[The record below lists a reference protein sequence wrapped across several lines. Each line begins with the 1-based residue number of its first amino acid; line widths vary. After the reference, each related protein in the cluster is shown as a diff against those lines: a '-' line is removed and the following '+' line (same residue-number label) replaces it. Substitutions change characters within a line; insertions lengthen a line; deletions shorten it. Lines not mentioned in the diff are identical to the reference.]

1 MLAEEGQFP
10 FEVSIAYKFKDICGG
25 AIISTHAIVTAAHC
39 INYIEPNDLQVFVG
53 VHNFLIFP
61 RGHIHNV
68 ATTKIHPEYEPTT
81 RDYDVALVKLKES
94 LELNANVNI
103 IPISSTSHVYY
114 GGKQGTLVYWEIE
127 NGSSLLFTQ
136 TELWAEKRCTPANAL
151 GDFAVDLFD
160 DDLPPSSLA
169 VICAGIPAGLCIG
182 DDAGSLIV
190 DNELWGIV
198 SMNFEC
204 DSKDKPLILTNLAFV
219 KEWIDDNYL
228 N

>member
-10 FEVSIAYKFKDICGG
+10 FEVSIAYKYQDICGG

-61 RGHIHNV
+61 RGHIHEV

-81 RDYDVALVKLKES
+81 RDYDVALVKLKEA
-94 LELNANVNI
+94 LELNTNVGI

-114 GGKQGTLVYWEIE
+114 GGKLDRAVGR
-127 NGSSLLFTQ
+127 
-136 TELWAEKRCTPANAL
+136 KRCTPANAL
-151 GDFAVDLFD
+151 GDFAVDLYD
-160 DDLPPSSLA
+160 NDLPPSSLA

-190 DNELWGIV
+190 DKELWGIV

-204 DSKDKPLILTNLAFV
+204 DSKDKPLIMTNLAFV
-219 KEWIDDNYL
+219 KSG
-228 N
+228 